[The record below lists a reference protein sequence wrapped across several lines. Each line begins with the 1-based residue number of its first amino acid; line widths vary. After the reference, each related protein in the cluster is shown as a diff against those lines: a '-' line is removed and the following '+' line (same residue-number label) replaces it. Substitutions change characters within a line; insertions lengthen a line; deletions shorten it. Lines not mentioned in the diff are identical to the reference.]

1 MWINHEKAKIY
12 LSNCLRSG
20 AKIKYLL
27 RYAIHASENA
37 SAAKPQSFN
46 LHTHVRLHVCLLS
59 MNVAKVRNENI
70 QNQYEPSP
78 ISHQNAFASTVNENV

>member
-1 MWINHEKAKIY
+1 MQYMQVKTLLLQNHKVSIF
-12 LSNCLRSG
+12 
-20 AKIKYLL
+20 
-27 RYAIHASENA
+27 IH
-37 SAAKPQSFN
+37 K
-46 LHTHVRLHVCLLS
+46 LLS